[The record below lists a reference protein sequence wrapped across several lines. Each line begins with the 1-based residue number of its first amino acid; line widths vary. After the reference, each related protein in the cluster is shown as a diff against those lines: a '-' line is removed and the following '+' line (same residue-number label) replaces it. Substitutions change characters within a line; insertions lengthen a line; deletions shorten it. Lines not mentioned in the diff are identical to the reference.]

1 MECEDLFE
9 RFLGQKQQEKGP
21 LGYGFDASFCRQTW
35 GKVSAMFSQ
44 IKDCKCEKNRGESP
58 LPYRH
63 QIGDGSIV
71 IVLDERET
79 QGYSIEHLT
88 EDGFCKDNH
97 YI

>member
-1 MECEDLFE
+1 MWGFDLKFVC
-9 RFLGQKQQEKGP
+9 QKKQEKGP
-21 LGYGFDASFCRQTW
+21 LGYGFKASFHWQTW
-35 GKVSAMFSQ
+35 GKVSAIFSQ
-44 IKDCKCEKNRGESP
+44 IKDCKCEKNRGERL

-71 IVLDERET
+71 AALDERET

-88 EDGFCKDNH
+88 EDGFCKYND